1 MSTAELKIKELELD
15 INEFKL
21 ILSQATRDIV
31 KKSIESSLAASQ
43 SELDKLQKAE
53 KLRIERLNSANT
65 PVIGFIKKI
74 DTYGWDQSEKFVKI
88 YITSLKDISSVQ
100 ENNVICN
107 FQPKSFDLMIKN
119 LNNVNYNLIVNNL
132 LFKIDPDQSYVKCK
146 KDMITVFLK
155 KVETGKHW
163 AGVLEKDLKVK
174 EASMPKIDEK
184 ADPQEGLM
192 SMMKKMYEE
201 GDDEMKR
208 TISKA
213 FMESREKQS
222 KGVDMAGFGDI

>member
-1 MSTAELKIKELELD
+1 
-15 INEFKL
+15 
-21 ILSQATRDIV
+21 
-31 KKSIESSLAASQ
+31 
-43 SELDKLQKAE
+43 
-53 KLRIERLNSANT
+53 
-65 PVIGFIKKI
+65 
-74 DTYGWDQSEKFVKI
+74 
-88 YITSLKDISSVQ
+88 
-100 ENNVICN
+100 
-107 FQPKSFDLMIKN
+107 
-119 LNNVNYNLIVNNL
+119 
-132 LFKIDPDQSYVKCK
+132 
-146 KDMITVFLK
+146 MITVFLK
-155 KVETGKHW
+155 KVETGKQW

-222 KGVDMAGFGDI
+222 KGMDMAGFGDI